1 MLLLLLLCIAQ
12 VRQVP
17 IFRHSVVKEMW
28 ALIKA
33 RGLQD
38 PKNKK
43 FMLVEEDMMPI
54 FKTKRILTFGNKFCY
69 S

>member
-1 MLLLLLLCIAQ
+1 
-12 VRQVP
+12 
-17 IFRHSVVKEMW
+17 MW

-54 FKTKRILTFGNKFCY
+54 FKTKRIQTFGEFYMMYPIKIRISRITLLVCTY
-69 S
+69 Q